1 MFTAIRTANRRR
13 AVAALAG
20 ACIAFGA
27 ASPALAADTVGD
39 TQAEFGETVVASE
52 PKVGDTPAEFGQDVT
67 VPQPRVG
74 DTPAEFGN
82 DVAVPQYVEV
92 VKPERT
98 IVREADLALPIA
110 LSGLA
115 LLVAFAGIALPRRSP
130 RAR

>member
-1 MFTAIRTANRRR
+1 MFTANRTVNRRR

-39 TQAEFGETVVASE
+39 TQAEFGRTVVASQ
-52 PKVGDTPAEFGQDVT
+52 PTAGDTPADFGKDVT

-74 DTPAEFGN
+74 DTPADFGK
-82 DVAVPQYVEV
+82 DVSVPQYVEV

-98 IVREADLALPIA
+98 IIRDAVPALPIV
-110 LSGLA
+110 LSGMA
-115 LLVAFAGIALPRRSP
+115 LLVALLGAAAARRSA
-130 RAR
+130 RAH